1 VIGLTE
7 KQLLNLKLACMIH
20 DIGKIGISEK
30 ILHKPGRLDHD
41 EQTAIKHHSV
51 IGETIIRPLKGLGDI
66 ARIIRGHHE
75 RYDGQ
80 GYPDRL
86 RGEEIPLE
94 ARIMAIADSYDA
106 MTTTR
111 PYRVPLL
118 EVAVLRELSD
128 NRGRQFDPYLVDSFL
143 KLDITG
149 PRDRASGQQIC
160 QQQT

>member
-1 VIGLTE
+1 
-7 KQLLNLKLACMIH
+7 
-20 DIGKIGISEK
+20 
-30 ILHKPGRLDHD
+30 
-41 EQTAIKHHSV
+41 
-51 IGETIIRPLKGLGDI
+51 
-66 ARIIRGHHE
+66 
-75 RYDGQ
+75 
-80 GYPDRL
+80 
-86 RGEEIPLE
+86 
-94 ARIMAIADSYDA
+94 MAIADSYDA

-143 KLDITG
+143 KLDVTG